1 MFRWNLKI
9 GRWDEWPL
17 YSIVVSENRK
27 MFSFQKALI
36 KSICFGM
43 THGPRKRTRTY
54 LERVSGVLNHKEKC
68 SNILDLAT
76 KFSWGSSGKTTPHT
90 FFPRTRKG
98 ISLNFGLFLDLR
110 SFRFMSGWK
119 AKCLKAT
126 LTPNGN
132 VYSSCHHFLDE
143 SYIPLHMVLKTVTQT
158 VQIFTWCHLSQ
169 GKKGDEARNFA
180 SFLGLVSKSW

>member
-1 MFRWNLKI
+1 
-9 GRWDEWPL
+9 
-17 YSIVVSENRK
+17 

-43 THGPRKRTRTY
+43 TQDQEKGHEHILKEF
-54 LERVSGVLNHKEKC
+54 LVSSISKKNVPIFQTQQQSSHGVLQGRRPITH
-68 SNILDLAT
+68 
-76 KFSWGSSGKTTPHT
+76 
-90 FFPRTRKG
+90 FFPRSRRG

-143 SYIPLHMVLKTVTQT
+143 SFIPLHMVLKTVTQT
-158 VQIFTWCHLSQ
+158 VQIFT
-169 GKKGDEARNFA
+169 
-180 SFLGLVSKSW
+180 